1 MRRPRLRRYD
11 ADRYTTRG
19 WLLPQP
25 RSEGSRMTK
34 ANFFGVWAP
43 MLAAV
48 LVAGLLAA
56 VTFSPA
62 AEAQYVPPVLAG
74 KTIVLD
80 PGHGGDD
87 DGARNANGLTEKSQ
101 NLLVAY
107 ELKKRLVAD
116 GATVFMTRGGNPDS
130 DAPGADDCHPD
141 DATLS
146 NNDRYT
152 CANSKAGPA
161 YADDIL
167 VSIHMNGST
176 NTAQDYTTSLYGK
189 PGKDRA
195 LALAIFNNG
204 LTTLKVTT
212 REDYSTDPPTIEE
225 APIKTRSPYQFASG
239 VLLRSKMPATIAEC
253 VFITNTKE
261 GEWLAAGRPTIGGVK
276 VDRQQEIAAA
286 LEQGIISYF

>member
-1 MRRPRLRRYD
+1 
-11 ADRYTTRG
+11 
-19 WLLPQP
+19 
-25 RSEGSRMTK
+25 MTK
-34 ANFFGVWAP
+34 ANFFGVWAWVS
-43 MLAAV
+43 AAV
-48 LVAGLLAA
+48 LVAGILAA

-62 AEAQYVPPVLAG
+62 AGAQDATTSLAG

-80 PGHGGDD
+80 PGHGGGDT
-87 DGARNANGLTEKSQ
+87 GARNANGLTEKSQ

-107 ELKKRLVAD
+107 ALRERLVTR
-116 GATVFMTRGGNPDS
+116 GATVYMTRGGDPGS

-152 CANSKAGPA
+152 CANSKAGPV
-161 YADDIL
+161 YGDDIL

-189 PGKDRA
+189 PSKDRT

-225 APIKTRSPYQFASG
+225 TPIKTRSPYQFASG
-239 VLLRSKMPATIAEC
+239 VLLKSKMPAALAES
-253 VFITNTKE
+253 VFITNTRE
-261 GEWLAAGRPTIGGVK
+261 GEWLAAGRPTVGGVK

>member
-1 MRRPRLRRYD
+1 
-11 ADRYTTRG
+11 
-19 WLLPQP
+19 
-25 RSEGSRMTK
+25 MTK
-34 ANFFGVWAP
+34 ANFFGAS

-48 LVAGLLAA
+48 LVAGLLAT
-56 VTFSPA
+56 VTFSTA
-62 AEAQYVPPVLAG
+62 AGAQDVPPVLAG

-80 PGHGGDD
+80 PGHGGGDT
-87 DGARNANGLTEKSQ
+87 GARNANGLTEKSQ

-107 ELKKRLVAD
+107 ELKERLVAD
-116 GATVFMTRGGNPDS
+116 GATVFMTRGGDPNS

-161 YADDIL
+161 YGDDIL
-167 VSIHMNGST
+167 VSVHMNGST
-176 NTAQDYTTSLYGK
+176 DSNLDYTTSLYGK
-189 PGKDRA
+189 PRKDRD
-195 LALAIFNNG
+195 LAQAIFSKG

-239 VLLRSKMPATIAEC
+239 VLLKSKMPATIAES

-261 GEWLAAGRPTIGGVK
+261 GEWLTAGRPTIGGVK
-276 VDRQQEIAAA
+276 VSRQEEIAAA
-286 LEQGIISYF
+286 LELGIISYF

>member
-34 ANFFGVWAP
+34 ANLLGVWAP

-56 VTFSPA
+56 VIFSPA

-80 PGHGGDD
+80 PGHGGGDT
-87 DGARNANGLTEKSQ
+87 GARNANGLTEKSQ

-107 ELKKRLVAD
+107 ALRERLVAH
-116 GATVFMTRGGNPDS
+116 GAKVYLTRGGDPTGDDPILND
-130 DAPGADDCHPD
+130 DDCNPD

-152 CANSKAGPA
+152 CANSKAGPV
-161 YADDIL
+161 YGDNIL
-167 VSIHMNGST
+167 ISIHMNGST
-176 NTAQDYTTSLYGK
+176 NTAQD
-189 PGKDRA
+189 
-195 LALAIFNNG
+195 
-204 LTTLKVTT
+204 
-212 REDYSTDPPTIEE
+212 
-225 APIKTRSPYQFASG
+225 
-239 VLLRSKMPATIAEC
+239 
-253 VFITNTKE
+253 
-261 GEWLAAGRPTIGGVK
+261 
-276 VDRQQEIAAA
+276 
-286 LEQGIISYF
+286 